1 LSLWFGLPC
10 AVALGLGAHFALSLF
25 GAGYASTATWPMQ
38 LLVFG
43 YLPNLPK
50 IYYIA
55 VCRAAGQIT
64 RAAVVLTTFAA
75 IEVIAEAIGGV
86 SGVLTG
92 LAIALLIVSVI
103 EGLVTAPAVIRA
115 VAGRGRQGLT
125 VGVMR
130 REGA

>member
-1 LSLWFGLPC
+1 
-10 AVALGLGAHFALSLF
+10 
-25 GAGYASTATWPMQ
+25 MQ

-75 IEVIAEAIGGV
+75 IEVIAEAIGGA
-86 SGVLTG
+86 SGGLTG
-92 LAIALLIVSVI
+92 LATALLIVSII
-103 EGLVTAPAVIRA
+103 EALVTAPAVIRA
-115 VAGRGRQGLT
+115 VAGRGRQGKTTEL
-125 VGVMR
+125 VPEPGPASLRLPPMR
-130 REGA
+130 GDR